1 MCSSC
6 HTPYDMREGVLMMLP
21 AEPGDQT
28 ASAPLETKS
37 REAYEL
43 RYQELQNAKRY
54 NSAYKQKLSKRWSTI
69 REFQLLKRLLGSQPR
84 CGVLLDLPCGGGRLT
99 PALAPFADGIIEA
112 DVALGQV
119 LHSKASPVEGTN
131 QFWMTASALNI
142 PLRDNSVDG
151 VVSCRLNHHLPDP
164 DDGTTSP
171 GFHLIDMERSVLF
184 PYDIFGTRMARRDLL
199 ALSSY
204 IVRYEGSARIPS
216 FLSAYGLPQ
225 DEHGAFMEA
234 LCRFRSSSVGRD
246 LAAMEFGIRAALER
260 RWGLDISGWLRT
272 QSVDN
277 KGQSLEIYCR
287 PNHPEWIQIAKQY
300 WNAELPGMVEIKSH
314 DWGGI
319 TQSGQVPGVGTC
331 YFKRFAIRSL
341 RFIHKP
347 RRGRHTLKHQEL
359 VSEAGFDV
367 PEVVCLIERRK
378 AGIVLESAL
387 IASELKDQHSLNAI
401 LNSGNGD
408 IVRSRRDKREL
419 LRTLG
424 REVGR
429 RHALGLF
436 HGDLHL
442 GNVFCK
448 RAENG
453 FALSWIDNEEGSCW
467 KHLPMRLRLHD
478 LDHINRFKHK
488 LSLSERMLVWKTY
501 VLAAGLP
508 RRLQRKILRRV
519 IRKSQRFWRKKGWTS

>member
-1 MCSSC
+1 MDLAIACERGAMSSSEPC
-6 HTPYDMREGVLMMLP
+6 KALEIIK
-21 AEPGDQT
+21 AEPGTLVWSQ
-28 ASAPLETKS
+28 PCLEAECAGVFKLY
-37 REAYEL
+37 RHINPIKLL
-43 RYQELQNAKRY
+43 R
-54 NSAYKQKLSKRWSTI
+54 SKISKGRRVV
-69 REFQLLKRLLGSQPR
+69 REFNALTRLYEAGVPCSQPLDWHCGFTR
-84 CGVLLDLPCGGGRLT
+84 DAGICETLVTKCIEGSISLEQVGQETGRFAQLDFTLLYQIVRRAHACGVYHG
-99 PALAPFADGIIEA
+99 ALSPRNILMTGDGA
-112 DVALGQV
+112 
-119 LHSKASPVEGTN
+119 
-131 QFWMTASALNI
+131 
-142 PLRDNSVDG
+142 
-151 VVSCRLNHHLPDP
+151 
-164 DDGTTSP
+164 TSP
-171 GFHLIDMERSVLF
+171 GFYLIDMERAVLF
-184 PYDIFGTRMARRDLL
+184 PYDIVGTRMARRDLL

-204 IVRYEGSARIPS
+204 IVRHEGAARIPS
-216 FLSAYGLPQ
+216 FLSAYGLAQ
-225 DEHGAFMEA
+225 DEQAAFMEA

-246 LAAMEFGIRAALER
+246 LAAMEFGLRAAIER
-260 RWGLDISGWLRT
+260 RWGIDSPGWLRT
-272 QSVDN
+272 KSVDD

-287 PNHPEWIQIAKQY
+287 SNHPEWIEIAKQY

-314 DWGGI
+314 AWGGI

-331 YFKRFAIRSL
+331 YFKRFSIRSL

-347 RRGRHTLKHQEL
+347 IRGRHTLKHQEQ
-359 VSEAGFDV
+359 VSELGFDV

-378 AGIVLESAL
+378 AGIVLESAV
-387 IASELKDQHSLNAI
+387 IASELKDQHSLNSI
-401 LNSGNGD
+401 LNLGNGD
-408 IVRSRRDKREL
+408 IVRSRSDKREL

-442 GNVFCK
+442 GNIFCK
-448 RAENG
+448 RAENR

-508 RRLQRKILRRV
+508 IRLQRKVLRRV
-519 IRKSQRFWRKKGWTS
+519 IGKSQRFWRKKGWMS